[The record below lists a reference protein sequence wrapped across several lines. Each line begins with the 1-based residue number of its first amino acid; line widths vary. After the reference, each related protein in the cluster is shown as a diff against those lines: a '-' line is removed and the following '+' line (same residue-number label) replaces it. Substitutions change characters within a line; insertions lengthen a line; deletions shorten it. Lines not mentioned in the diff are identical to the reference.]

1 MNIIEKLNQ
10 FLNELGIDYDIIAQD
25 GNIKIEIVKP
35 KDRKAKFED
44 FVNRVSDEIFM
55 ETFESMDKELVKK
68 YNDNSEE
75 VIDEFLQILIEK
87 LQNRISKLEDL
98 ADEAMVLL
106 ENS

>member
-1 MNIIEKLNQ
+1 
-10 FLNELGIDYDIIAQD
+10 
-25 GNIKIEIVKP
+25 
-35 KDRKAKFED
+35 
-44 FVNRVSDEIFM
+44 VSDEIFM